1 MKITLNYNVSVTF
14 DIVPSDIV
22 DALDPDA
29 TFEQI
34 AACVDET
41 IGEMA
46 SDRIPTFTAHGR
58 DGLITKVVKLI
69 EAAK

>member
-1 MKITLNYNVSVTF
+1 MKITLNYSTSITV
-14 DIVPSDIV
+14 DINPEEIA

-46 SDRIPTFTAHGR
+46 SDRIPTYTAHGR